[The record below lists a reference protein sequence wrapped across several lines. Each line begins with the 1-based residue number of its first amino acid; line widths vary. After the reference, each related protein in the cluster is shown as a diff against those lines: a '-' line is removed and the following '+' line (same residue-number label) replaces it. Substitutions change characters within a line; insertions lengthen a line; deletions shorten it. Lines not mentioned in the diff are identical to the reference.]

1 LGLYKTNIKK
11 ERALLI
17 AAHIKSKSSS
27 KKAKESLEELYNL
40 AESAGAD
47 PIKAFY
53 QMLSKPQNTYV
64 GSGKLLEIKQQIKEL
79 DIDVCIFD
87 DELNPSTQKELENRL
102 GIKVIDRTALILD
115 IFSDRAQTHEG
126 KLQVELAQSEYLM
139 PRLAGQWSHLER
151 LGGGIGT
158 RGPGETQIETD
169 RRLVRDKIK
178 RVKSSMKKIERNR
191 SSQRNKRISNNAIN
205 FSLVGYTNSGKS
217 LLFNNLVK
225 SKILSKNQLFS
236 TLDTTT
242 RKIFLDQSVSATIS
256 DTVGFINKLPTIL
269 VESFKSTLEEAVNAD
284 VLLHVI
290 DYSNEDFE
298 EKLLTVDTILE
309 DLGLA
314 EVPKILIKNKVDLL
328 ENVSNPRGSKWYDNQ
343 DASIYS
349 GYRKPNGVISK
360 LDLNESYINQITT
373 SAKEG
378 TGLKELRNYLA
389 ELSYNILTQKE
400 NIYI

>member
-1 LGLYKTNIKK
+1 MGLHKTGKFT

-17 AAHIKSKSSS
+17 AAHIKGKSSS
-27 KKAKESLEELYNL
+27 KNAKESLEELSNL
-40 AESAGAD
+40 VLSAGAE

-53 QMLSKPQNTYV
+53 QMLSKPQNTYI
-64 GSGKLLEIKQQIKEL
+64 GTGKLTEIKNHIKEL

-87 DELNPSTQKELENRL
+87 DELNPSTQRELENRL
-102 GIKVIDRTALILD
+102 NTKVIDRTALILD
-115 IFSDRAQTHEG
+115 IFSDRARTHEG

-191 SSQRNKRISNNAIN
+191 SSQRNKRINNNTIN

-242 RKIFLDQSVSATIS
+242 RKIYLDQNVSATIS

-269 VESFKSTLEEAVNAD
+269 VESFKSTLEEAINAD

-290 DYSNEDFE
+290 DYANDDFE
-298 EKLLTVDTILE
+298 EKIETVDSILN
-309 DLGLA
+309 DLGLSD
-314 EVPKILIKNKVDLL
+314 VPKILIKNKIDIK
-328 ENVSNPRGSKWYDNQ
+328 ENE
-343 DASIYS
+343 IT
-349 GYRKPNGVISK
+349 K
-360 LDLNESYINQITT
+360 LDLNESYIDQITT

-378 TGLKELRNYLA
+378 TGLLDLRSQLLS
-389 ELSYNILTQKE
+389 LSYLHLNKKQK
-400 NIYI
+400 IYIPN

>member
-1 LGLYKTNIKK
+1 MGLYKTDIRK

-17 AAHIKSKSSS
+17 AAHIKGKSSS
-27 KKAKESLEELYNL
+27 KIAKESLEELYNL

-64 GSGKLLEIKQQIKEL
+64 GTGKLLEIKKYIKEL

-87 DELNPSTQKELENRL
+87 DELNPNTQKELENRL

-169 RRLVRDKIK
+169 RRLVREKIK
-178 RVKSSMKKIERNR
+178 RVKGSMQKIERNR
-191 SSQRNKRISNNAIN
+191 SSQRSKRVSNNTIN

-242 RKIFLDQSVSATIS
+242 RKIYLDQTISSTIS

-290 DYSNEDFE
+290 DYSNDGFE
-298 EKLLTVDTILE
+298 EKIRTVDNILD
-309 DLGLA
+309 DLGLS
-314 EVPKILIKNKVDLL
+314 EVPKLLIKNKIDIK
-328 ENVSNPRGSKWYDNQ
+328 ENE
-343 DASIYS
+343 IT
-349 GYRKPNGVISK
+349 K

-373 SAKEG
+373 SAKDG
-378 TGLKELRNYLA
+378 TGLKSLREQLLNLA
-389 ELSYNILTQKE
+389 CIQINKKE
-400 NIYI
+400 KIYISN

>member
-1 LGLYKTNIKK
+1 MGLYKTNIRK

-17 AAHIKSKSSS
+17 AAHIKGKSSP

-47 PIKAFY
+47 PVKAFY

-64 GSGKLLEIKQQIKEL
+64 GSGKLLEIKQLIKEL

-102 GIKVIDRTALILD
+102 GVKVIDRTALILD

-242 RKIFLDQSVSATIS
+242 RKIYLDQSISSTIS

-290 DYSNEDFE
+290 DYSNDDFE
-298 EKLLTVDTILE
+298 EKIITVDNILD
-309 DLGLA
+309 DLGLS
-314 EVPKILIKNKVDLL
+314 EVPKLLIKNKIDIK
-328 ENVSNPRGSKWYDNQ
+328 ENEITK
-343 DASIYS
+343 I
-349 GYRKPNGVISK
+349 
-360 LDLNESYINQITT
+360 DLNESYITQITT
-373 SAKEG
+373 SAKDG
-378 TGLKELRNYLA
+378 TGLKSLREQLLELA
-389 ELSYNILTQKE
+389 SIQISKKQK
-400 NIYI
+400 IYISN

>member
-1 LGLYKTNIKK
+1 MGLYKTNIRK

-17 AAHIKSKSSS
+17 AAHIKGKSSP

-47 PIKAFY
+47 PVKAFY

-64 GSGKLLEIKQQIKEL
+64 GSGKLLEIKQLIKEL

-102 GIKVIDRTALILD
+102 GVKVIDRTALILD

-242 RKIFLDQSVSATIS
+242 RKIYLDQSISSTIS

-290 DYSNEDFE
+290 DYSNDDFE
-298 EKLLTVDTILE
+298 EKIRTVDNILD
-309 DLGLA
+309 DLGLS
-314 EVPKILIKNKVDLL
+314 EVPKLLIKNKIDIK
-328 ENVSNPRGSKWYDNQ
+328 ENEITK
-343 DASIYS
+343 I
-349 GYRKPNGVISK
+349 
-360 LDLNESYINQITT
+360 DLNESYITQITT
-373 SAKEG
+373 SAKDG
-378 TGLKELRNYLA
+378 TGLKSLREQLLELA
-389 ELSYNILTQKE
+389 SIQISKKQK
-400 NIYI
+400 IYISN

>member
-1 LGLYKTNIKK
+1 MGLYKTNIRK

-17 AAHIKSKSSS
+17 AAHIKGKSSP

-47 PIKAFY
+47 PVKAFY

-64 GSGKLLEIKQQIKEL
+64 GTGKLLEIKQLIKEL

-102 GIKVIDRTALILD
+102 GVKVIDRTALILD

-242 RKIFLDQSVSATIS
+242 RKIYLDQSISSTIS

-290 DYSNEDFE
+290 DYSNDDFE
-298 EKLLTVDTILE
+298 EKIRTVDNILD
-309 DLGLA
+309 DLGLS
-314 EVPKILIKNKVDLL
+314 EVPKLLIKNKIDIK
-328 ENVSNPRGSKWYDNQ
+328 ENEITK
-343 DASIYS
+343 I
-349 GYRKPNGVISK
+349 
-360 LDLNESYINQITT
+360 DLNESCITQITT
-373 SAKEG
+373 SAKDG
-378 TGLKELRNYLA
+378 TGLKSLREQLLELA
-389 ELSYNILTQKE
+389 SIQISKKQK
-400 NIYI
+400 IYISN

>member
-1 LGLYKTNIKK
+1 
-11 ERALLI
+11 
-17 AAHIKSKSSS
+17 
-27 KKAKESLEELYNL
+27 
-40 AESAGAD
+40 
-47 PIKAFY
+47 
-53 QMLSKPQNTYV
+53 MLNRPQNTYI
-64 GSGKLLEIKQQIKEL
+64 GSGKIIEIKNFIKKL

-87 DELNPSTQKELENRL
+87 DELNPSTQRELENRL

-115 IFSDRAQTHEG
+115 IFSNRAQTHEG

-169 RRLVRDKIK
+169 RRLVREKIK

-191 SSQRNKRISNNAIN
+191 SSQRNKRTNNRTIN

-242 RKIFLDQSVSATIS
+242 RKIFLDQNISSTIS

-269 VESFKSTLEEAVNAD
+269 VESFKSTLEEAINAD
-284 VLLHVI
+284 ILLHVI
-290 DYSNEDFE
+290 DYSNDDYE
-298 EKLLTVDTILE
+298 EKIQTVDTILE
-309 DLGLA
+309 DLGLSD
-314 EVPKILIKNKVDLL
+314 VPKLLIKNKVDIIDH
-328 ENVSNPRGSKWYDNQ
+328 EIK
-343 DASIYS
+343 
-349 GYRKPNGVISK
+349 K
-360 LDLNESYINQITT
+360 LNLNNSYISQVTT

-378 TGLKELRNYLA
+378 TGLRELRNQ
-389 ELSYNILTQKE
+389 LSNIACDLMRKKE
-400 NIYI
+400 KIYIYQ